1 MRHRIGDVLLNVI
14 DEGDGDAILFLHGL
28 GGCWRDWTPQV
39 DNLRDR
45 YRVVAVEHRGHG
57 RSHVGHEPLSTAL
70 FAADAVD
77 VCRGLGID
85 RAHVVG
91 LSMGGLVAQQV
102 ALAAPD
108 LVDTL
113 VLCDT
118 GAYMPERMAEGLR
131 AVAEYVRVNG
141 MPDSRGD
148 VPHADPAFSRH
159 TLAHRPHVARDNR
172 REGAGNDPESWARA
186 AHAVASHDTRAEL
199 GRIAAPTLVVY
210 GEEDGV
216 VLPDKAAP
224 ALMAG
229 LADAELLM
237 VADAGHMVNLEQPE
251 VFDAAITGFFAR
263 RGRATPE
270 DVTIDTSGLAP

>member
-14 DEGDGDAILFLHGL
+14 DEGDGDVILFLHGL

-57 RSHVGHEPLSTAL
+57 RSHAGDAPLTTAL

-77 VCRGLGID
+77 VCRGLAIE

-118 GAYMPERMAEGLR
+118 GAYMPERMGAGLR
-131 AVAEYVRVNG
+131 AAAEVVRANG
-141 MPDSRGD
+141 MPDPRGH
-148 VPHADPAFSRH
+148 VPEADPAFSRH
-159 TLAHRPHVARDNR
+159 TLTHRPEVVRDNR

-186 AHAVASHDTRAEL
+186 AEAVASHDTRADL
-199 GRIAAPTLVVY
+199 GRITMPTLVVY

-216 VLPDKAAP
+216 VLPDKASP
-224 ALMAG
+224 VLLAG
-229 LADAELLM
+229 LPDAELLM
-237 VADAGHMVNLEQPE
+237 VPDAGHLVNLEQPE
-251 VFDAAITGFFAR
+251 VFDAAITGFFSR
-263 RGRATPE
+263 RGRR
-270 DVTIDTSGLAP
+270 SG